1 MVDIFYGLF
10 DFFILAIY
18 MYYCTQYGHLQSV
31 LIEYN
36 YKMRSKEIG
45 ARNENEEEAYKKGK
59 TATDKS

>member
-1 MVDIFYGLF
+1 
-10 DFFILAIY
+10 

-45 ARNENEEEAYKKGK
+45 ARNENEEAAYKKGK